1 VGVSILIPK
10 FNLVTWASLT
20 AFFGLCL
27 FEGGEPNPELSHAVL
42 GLIALG
48 AVAAAG
54 VKAAWDKNKRQKEAI
69 AATADFEAGRKQ
81 DITDAYK
88 ASVDPAQARLTKDDY
103 GPSDASMRD
112 QHEDVARAVAAQDR
126 FDRAALEQERQGPYG
141 PGTQFDV
148 ADQLAERRLNTLASS
163 KLGIQRGG
171 DMAGAQAKASDVQL
185 TTSYGNV
192 LGGLGSNVA
201 NMQYNTPGMWERL
214 SPWAAQTGTALAKGG
229 YLSGKDSSTA
239 GSGGVNTQ
247 PMTDHGT
254 DAAPVG

>member
-1 VGVSILIPK
+1 MSILIPK

-20 AFFGLCL
+20 AFFVLCL

-42 GLIALG
+42 GLIALTT
-48 AVAAAG
+48 VAAAG

-69 AATADFEAGRKQ
+69 ESTATFEEGRKQ

-126 FDRAALEQERQGPYG
+126 FDRAALDRDRQGAYG
-141 PGTQFDV
+141 PGTKFDLS
-148 ADQLAERRLNTLASS
+148 AELAKRRLNTLASS
-163 KLGIQRGG
+163 KLGIQRAG

-247 PMTDHGT
+247 PMTDHGAG
-254 DAAPVG
+254 DAAPVK

>member
-1 VGVSILIPK
+1 MSILIPK

-20 AFFGLCL
+20 AFFVLCL

-42 GLIALG
+42 GLAVLG
-48 AVAAAG
+48 SVAALG
-54 VKAAWDKNKRQKEAI
+54 VKAAYDKNKRQKEAI

-141 PGTQFDV
+141 PGTKFDLS
-148 ADQLAERRLNTLASS
+148 AELAKRRLNTLASS

-171 DMAGAQAKASDVQL
+171 DMAGRRPRHPTFNSQPRTVMFLVAWAQMLRTCS
-185 TTSYGNV
+185 
-192 LGGLGSNVA
+192 
-201 NMQYNTPGMWERL
+201 
-214 SPWAAQTGTALAKGG
+214 TALPECGSV
-229 YLSGKDSSTA
+229 YLPGLLRR
-239 GSGGVNTQ
+239 VR
-247 PMTDHGT
+247 H
-254 DAAPVG
+254 